1 MIGHPSNSGLQMD
14 QVTQLY
20 VPAFFVNELRLW
32 QDDSLVLAMDGSI
45 SISEDPNI
53 RFTYVSNGAKRFRA
67 EARDTE
73 GHVFRNE
80 WKIDDS
86 GI

>member
-1 MIGHPSNSGLQMD
+1 MVGG
-14 QVTQLY
+14 
-20 VPAFFVNELRLW
+20 
-32 QDDSLVLAMDGSI
+32 I

-73 GHVFRNE
+73 GHLFQHE
-80 WKIDDS
+80 WKVDAP

>member
-1 MIGHPSNSGLQMD
+1 MEGG
-14 QVTQLY
+14 
-20 VPAFFVNELRLW
+20 
-32 QDDSLVLAMDGSI
+32 I

-53 RFTYVSNGAKRFRA
+53 RFTYVSNGAKSFRA
-67 EARDTE
+67 EAKDTD
-73 GHVFRNE
+73 GHVFQRE